1 MKIKF
6 IYFLYFFFCIFLSQN
21 TFAKHEIPSEIKIT
35 IEESQ
40 YKDFLKQ
47 YVILVK
53 NNRKGLLNPKD
64 IKQNVRAEILKYYD

>member
-6 IYFLYFFFCIFLSQN
+6 IYFIFCIFLCQN
-21 TFAKHEIPSEIKIT
+21 TFVKHEIPSEIKIT